1 MKKEIRWDLI
11 AVAVVVVLLT
21 IATIMGPQAD
31 AGTVTIFNPQTGS
44 STVCTTS
51 GSGSSTVVICP

>member
-1 MKKEIRWDLI
+1 MRKEIRWDLVAVI
-11 AVAVVVVLLT
+11 AVTLLLA
-21 IATIMGPQAD
+21 IATVMGPQAD